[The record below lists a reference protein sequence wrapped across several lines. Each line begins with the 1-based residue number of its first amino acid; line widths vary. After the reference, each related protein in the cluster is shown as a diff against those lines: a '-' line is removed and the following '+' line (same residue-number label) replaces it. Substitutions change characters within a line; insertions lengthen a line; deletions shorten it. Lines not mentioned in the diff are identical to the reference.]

1 MNKQTIS
8 RVLAVACL
16 AGLMTAGLAQAQ
28 GDPYLELLRSDV
40 QADKTAIMTEGM
52 MLTTEQGDVFWPIYR
67 EFQLE
72 TSKLGDRLVVGV
84 KLYAENYDAMT
95 DDVASQISKEWFAVQ
110 NDRLSLLK
118 KTHDKV
124 AKALG
129 QGVAARFVQLENAV
143 QMLINVQVAA
153 EMPLFPDS
161 VPAEKK

>member
-8 RVLAVACL
+8 RVLAVLCL
-16 AGLMTAGLAQAQ
+16 AALFTVGLAQAQ

-52 MLTTEQGDVFWPIYR
+52 MLTTEQGDVFWPMYR
-67 EFQLE
+67 EYQLE
-72 TSKLGDRLVVGV
+72 LSKLGDRRLASV
-84 KLYAENYDAMT
+84 KLYAENYEAMSDA
-95 DDVASQISKEWFAVQ
+95 VATQISKEWFAVQ

-118 KTHDKV
+118 KTHEKV

-143 QMLINVQVAA
+143 QMLIDVQIAA